1 MEIPG
6 RLPGSG
12 KEVSWDIARFKP
24 LEEHDTVTVGK
35 RSRGRRNGNIRTRPR
50 RLRPVTA

>member
-24 LEEHDTVTVGK
+24 LEEHDTATVGK

>member
-12 KEVSWDIARFKP
+12 NEVSWDIARFKP
-24 LEEHDTVTVGK
+24 LEEHDTATVGK

>member
-24 LEEHDTVTVGK
+24 LEEHDTATGGK
-35 RSRGRRNGNIRTRPR
+35 RSRGRRNADVHAHPR
-50 RLRPVTA
+50 QLRPVTA